1 MDAMDTTDNPA
12 VPTELVA
19 ADEATTNKAQQ
30 QDDDMESGPIN
41 SEETVRLLVAVVD
54 ERIAS
59 QADDSPEQASGGIG
73 NLVAHLVRTEVTPPS
88 NVRVRSIALV
98 RQLG

>member
-12 VPTELVA
+12 VPTELAA
-19 ADEATTNKAQQ
+19 ADEATASKAQQ

-59 QADDSPEQASGGIG
+59 QADSPEQASGGIG

-88 NVRVRSIALV
+88 NVRVRPIVLV
-98 RQLG
+98 RQLS